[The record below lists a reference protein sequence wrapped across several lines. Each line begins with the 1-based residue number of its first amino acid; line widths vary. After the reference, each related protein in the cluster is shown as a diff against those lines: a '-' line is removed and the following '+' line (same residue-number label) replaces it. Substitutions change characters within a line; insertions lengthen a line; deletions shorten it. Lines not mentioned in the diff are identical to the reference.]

1 MKKQEKLLHTE
12 IENGF
17 DQIAVTSSDV
27 ISVFRG
33 LPPII
38 ALWFTCVMLNK
49 TSSISVYC
57 YYCNFVVAVV
67 MFSHTMLMLFAGVV
81 KEEMFAS

>member
-1 MKKQEKLLHTE
+1 MHTD

-17 DQIAVTSSDV
+17 DQIPMTSSDV
-27 ISVFRG
+27 ISVFRE
-33 LPPII
+33 LQPII
-38 ALWFTCVMLNK
+38 ALWFTCVMLNE

-57 YYCNFVVAVV
+57 YYCNSVVAIV
-67 MFSHTMLMLFAGVV
+67 MFSQTMLMLFAGVV